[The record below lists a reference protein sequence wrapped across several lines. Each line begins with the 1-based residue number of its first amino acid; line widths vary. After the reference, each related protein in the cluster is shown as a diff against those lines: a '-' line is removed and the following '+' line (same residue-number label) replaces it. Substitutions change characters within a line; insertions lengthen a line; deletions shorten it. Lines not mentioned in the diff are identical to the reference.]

1 MYRRKLLLGV
11 GSLVAVSGCTD
22 DGVDDGGGGS
32 DDSSDDDAEP
42 GGGAYSTD
50 RDGSGRA
57 GGHRG

>member
-32 DDSSDDDAEP
+32 DDDAEP
-42 GGGAYSTD
+42 GGGAYSID